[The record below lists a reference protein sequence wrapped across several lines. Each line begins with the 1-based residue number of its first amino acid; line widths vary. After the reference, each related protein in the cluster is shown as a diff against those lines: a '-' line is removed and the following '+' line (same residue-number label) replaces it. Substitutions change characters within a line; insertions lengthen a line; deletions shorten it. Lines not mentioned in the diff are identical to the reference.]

1 MTVEITSLSPYCI
14 VFLFIFKESIFH
26 LRGHSKSWSSMF
38 ERAFEALALR
48 FGKIEIR
55 SSFISYG
62 EKISFYIHI
71 LRLLCL
77 KKKVF

>member
-1 MTVEITSLSPYCI
+1 
-14 VFLFIFKESIFH
+14 
-26 LRGHSKSWSSMF
+26 MF

-77 KKKVF
+77 KKKVFLKGSYVLRPKENFKLKQA